1 MEYIDVILIKLQKT
15 INNQYTKYSSIKEY
29 DRNYIA
35 SMCWLILHFH
45 IIVKF

>member
-1 MEYIDVILIKLQKT
+1 MEYIDVIFTKLQKT
-15 INNQYTKYSSIKEY
+15 INNQYTKYSTNKEY

-35 SMCWLILHFH
+35 SMCRLILHFH